1 MEKFV
6 QRDYEASDIKE
17 KLNKANNYLS
27 NNYQ

>member
-6 QRDYEASDIKE
+6 QRDYEASDIKK
-17 KLNKANNYLS
+17 KLNKANTYLS

>member
-17 KLNKANNYLS
+17 KLNKANTYLS
-27 NNYQ
+27 NNY